1 MAVKRLDRLLS
12 ELGVATRSELRQMIK
27 SGRVTVDGAA
37 AVRPDMKIEEQGL
50 SIGVDGAELCTNRLR
65 YFMMDKPEGVLSA
78 TEDKRQETV
87 LDILPPD
94 IRRIG
99 LFPVGR
105 LDCMSEGLLLFTD
118 DGEMANRLAHPSHGV
133 SKTYRVWVSGPDA
146 AEAAGALRR
155 PIVYEGVRYRAAE
168 VRVLRSAEDR
178 ALIDV
183 TIREGKNREVRNMCA
198 AAGLKVQ
205 RLLRIRQGE
214 ISLGDLHA
222 GQWRYLTA
230 KELEYLQSLR

>member
-1 MAVKRLDRLLS
+1 
-12 ELGVATRSELRQMIK
+12 
-27 SGRVTVDGAA
+27 
-37 AVRPDMKIEEQGL
+37 
-50 SIGVDGAELCTNRLR
+50 
-65 YFMMDKPEGVLSA
+65 
-78 TEDKRQETV
+78 
-87 LDILPPD
+87 
-94 IRRIG
+94 
-99 LFPVGR
+99 
-105 LDCMSEGLLLFTD
+105 
-118 DGEMANRLAHPSHGV
+118 MANRLAHPSHGV

-155 PIVYEGVRYRAAE
+155 PIVYEEVRYRAAE

-214 ISLGDLHA
+214 ISLGDLPA

>member
-1 MAVKRLDRLLS
+1 MRLQKYIAAA
-12 ELGVATRSELRQMIK
+12 GVCSRREAEEYIRQGK
-27 SGRVTVDGAA
+27 VTVNGAA
-37 AVRPDMKIEEQGL
+37 ASLGASAEEGDIVCLNGKRLSLPEEHTYILLHKPRGYVTTLRDTHGRPT
-50 SIGVDGAELCTNRLR
+50 VAELVQ
-65 YFMMDKPEGVLSA
+65 DAGV
-78 TEDKRQETV
+78 R
-87 LDILPPD
+87 
-94 IRRIG
+94 

-118 DGEMANRLAHPSHGV
+118 DGETANRLAHPSHGV

-155 PIVYEGVRYRAAE
+155 PIVYKGVRYRAAE
-168 VRVLRSAEDR
+168 VRVLRSAEER

-183 TIREGKNREVRNMCA
+183 TVREGKNREVRNMCA
-198 AAGLKVQ
+198 SAGLKVH

-214 ISLGDLHA
+214 IALGDLPA

-230 KELEYLQSLR
+230 KELEYLQSLY

>member
-1 MAVKRLDRLLS
+1 MR
-12 ELGVATRSELRQMIK
+12 
-27 SGRVTVDGAA
+27 
-37 AVRPDMKIEEQGL
+37 
-50 SIGVDGAELCTNRLR
+50 
-65 YFMMDKPEGVLSA
+65 
-78 TEDKRQETV
+78 
-87 LDILPPD
+87 
-94 IRRIG
+94 

-168 VRVLRSAEDR
+168 VRVLRSMEDR

-183 TIREGKNREVRNMCA
+183 TIRERKNREVRNMCA
-198 AAGLKVQ
+198 AARLKVQ
-205 RLLRIRQGE
+205 RASPHPAGDF
-214 ISLGDLHA
+214 LGDLPA

>member
-1 MAVKRLDRLLS
+1 MR
-12 ELGVATRSELRQMIK
+12 
-27 SGRVTVDGAA
+27 
-37 AVRPDMKIEEQGL
+37 
-50 SIGVDGAELCTNRLR
+50 
-65 YFMMDKPEGVLSA
+65 
-78 TEDKRQETV
+78 
-87 LDILPPD
+87 
-94 IRRIG
+94 

-118 DGEMANRLAHPSHGV
+118 DGETANRLAHPSHGV

-155 PIVYEGVRYRAAE
+155 PIVYKGVRYRAAE
-168 VRVLRSAEDR
+168 VRILRSAEER

-183 TIREGKNREVRNMCA
+183 TVREGKNREVRNMCA
-198 AAGLKVQ
+198 SAGLKVH

-214 ISLGDLHA
+214 IALGDLPA

-230 KELEYLQSLR
+230 KELEYLQSLH

>member
-1 MAVKRLDRLLS
+1 MRLQKYIAAA
-12 ELGVATRSELRQMIK
+12 GVCSPTRGGEYIRQ
-27 SGRVTVDGAA
+27 GRVTVN
-37 AVRPDMKIEEQGL
+37 
-50 SIGVDGAELCTNRLR
+50 GVTASLGSGAEEGDVVLLNGKRLSLPEEHT
-65 YFMMDKPEGVLSA
+65 YVLLHKPRGYVTTLRDTHGRPTVAELVQDAGV
-78 TEDKRQETV
+78 R
-87 LDILPPD
+87 
-94 IRRIG
+94 

-155 PIVYEGVRYRAAE
+155 PIVYEGAVPRSGGARSSLHGGSGAYRCHDP
-168 VRVLRSAEDR
+168 R
-178 ALIDV
+178 
-183 TIREGKNREVRNMCA
+183 GKTARCETCAPPRGSKGA
-198 AAGLKVQ
+198 AASPHPA
-205 RLLRIRQGE
+205 GE
-214 ISLGDLHA
+214 ISLGDLPA

>member
-1 MAVKRLDRLLS
+1 MFFSTSPADMLQRC
-12 ELGVATRSELRQMIK
+12 ATR
-27 SGRVTVDGAA
+27 TAA
-37 AVRPDMKIEEQGL
+37 RRSP
-50 SIGVDGAELCTNRLR
+50 SLCRT
-65 YFMMDKPEGVLSA
+65 PVCA
-78 TEDKRQETV
+78 
-87 LDILPPD
+87 
-94 IRRIG
+94 
-99 LFPVGR
+99 FPVGR

-146 AEAAGALRR
+146 AEAAGALRC

-214 ISLGDLHA
+214 ISLGDLPA